1 MPRYFQQMPQVGK
14 PLKKV
19 DAANEEQLKKIEEEI
34 HQLIKAA
41 QEAGKADADVN
52 KRGELTALQR
62 IEKLVEPGSW
72 RPLNTLF
79 NPQGNKNGSVAIVKG
94 LGRVNGKWCV
104 VVASDN
110 KKLAGAWVPGQ
121 AECLLR
127 ASDTAKTLHVPLV
140 YVLNCSGVKFDEQEK
155 VYPNRRGGGTPFFR
169 NAELNQLGI
178 PVIVGIYGTNPA
190 GGGYHSIS
198 PTVIIAHEKANMA
211 VGGAGIMGGM
221 NPKGHVDLEYANEIA
236 DMVDRTGKTEPP
248 GAVDI
253 HYTETG
259 FIREVYASE
268 EGVLEGIKKYV
279 GMLPKYD
286 PEFFRVDDPKAPAFP
301 ADDLYTMVPLN
312 DTIYIF

>member
-127 ASDTAKTLHVPLV
+127 ASDTAKTLHVLW
-140 YVLNCSGVKFDEQEK
+140 C
-155 VYPNRRGGGTPFFR
+155 
-169 NAELNQLGI
+169 
-178 PVIVGIYGTNPA
+178 
-190 GGGYHSIS
+190 
-198 PTVIIAHEKANMA
+198 MC
-211 VGGAGIMGGM
+211 
-221 NPKGHVDLEYANEIA
+221 
-236 DMVDRTGKTEPP
+236 
-248 GAVDI
+248 
-253 HYTETG
+253 
-259 FIREVYASE
+259 
-268 EGVLEGIKKYV
+268 
-279 GMLPKYD
+279 
-286 PEFFRVDDPKAPAFP
+286 
-301 ADDLYTMVPLN
+301 
-312 DTIYIF
+312 